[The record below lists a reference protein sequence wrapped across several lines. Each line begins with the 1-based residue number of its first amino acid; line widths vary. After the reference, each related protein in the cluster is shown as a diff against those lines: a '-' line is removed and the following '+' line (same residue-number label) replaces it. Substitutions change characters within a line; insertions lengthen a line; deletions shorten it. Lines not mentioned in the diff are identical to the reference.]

1 MPEKEIYLSIVI
13 PAYNEEKRI
22 HKILDS
28 IVAYLETTKLEIE
41 TVIAIDA
48 SPDDTLRVAESYKAK
63 ISNLV
68 IIDGKVNR
76 GKGGAVQE
84 GFKVAKG
91 KYIIFADADN
101 STPIEQIDKLLPYI
115 EKYDVVI
122 GSRYCKGGKLVIPQ
136 SFVRRAGGRALNIVI
151 QALAVSGI
159 RDTQCGFKLFSAKA
173 AKEIFERLTIFNF
186 SFDIEVLAIA
196 KHLGYKVKE
205 VGIIWYDDPHST
217 VSPIRDGLRMVRN
230 AWTIR
235 KNIIKGRYR

>member
-28 IVAYLETTKLEIE
+28 IVAYLETTKIEIE

-48 SPDDTLRVAESYKAK
+48 SPDDTLRVAESYKTK

-101 STPIEQIDKLLPYI
+101 STPIEQIDKLLPYV

-205 VGIIWYDDPHST
+205 VGIVWYDDPHST

>member
-1 MPEKEIYLSIVI
+1 MPEKEIYLSVVI

-28 IVAYLETTKLEIE
+28 IIEYQSNHKFEIE

-48 SPDDTLRVAESYKAK
+48 SPDNTLGVANSYKDK
-63 ISNLV
+63 IPNLV
-68 IIDGKVNR
+68 ILDGKVNR

-101 STPIEQIDKLLPYI
+101 ATPIEQVDKLLKYVD
-115 EKYDVVI
+115 KYDVVI
-122 GSRYCKGGKLVIPQ
+122 GSRYCKGSKLAIPQ
-136 SFVRRAGGRALNIVI
+136 SFVRRAGGRGLNMLI
-151 QALAVSGI
+151 QLLAVRGI
-159 RDTQCGFKLFSAKA
+159 RDTQCGFKLFEAKA
-173 AKEIFERLTIFNF
+173 AHEIFKRITIFNF

-196 KHLGYKVKE
+196 KNLGYRVKE
-205 VGIIWYDDPHST
+205 VGIVWYDDPHST
-217 VSPIRDGLRMVRN
+217 VSPLKDGLKMVAN

-235 KNIIKGRYR
+235 KNIIKGKYR

>member
-1 MPEKEIYLSIVI
+1 MPDKEIYLSIVI

-28 IVAYLETTKLEIE
+28 IIKYQKSCKFEVE

-48 SPDDTLRVAESYKAK
+48 SPDDTLKVAESYQDK

-68 IIDGKVNR
+68 ILDGKVNR

-101 STPIEQIDKLLPYI
+101 STPIEQVDKLLEYVD
-115 EKYDVVI
+115 KSDVVI
-122 GSRYCKGGKLVIPQ
+122 GSRYCKGGKLVVPQ
-136 SFVRRAGGRALNIVI
+136 SFIRRAGGRGLNMLI
-151 QALAVSGI
+151 QALAVPGI
-159 RDTQCGFKLFSAKA
+159 RDTQCGFKLFRAEASS
-173 AKEIFERLTIFNF
+173 EIFKRLTIFNF
-186 SFDIEVLAIA
+186 SFDIELLAIA
-196 KHLGYKVKE
+196 LNLGYKVKE
-205 VGIIWYDDPHST
+205 VGITWYDDPHST
-217 VSPIRDGLRMVRN
+217 VSPIKDGLKMVSN

-235 KNIIKGRYR
+235 KNIVKGKYR

>member
-1 MPEKEIYLSIVI
+1 MPDKEIYLSIVI

-28 IVAYLETTKLEIE
+28 IVEYEKSCKFLVE

-48 SPDDTLRVAESYKAK
+48 SPDDTLKVAEAYKNK

-68 IIDGKVNR
+68 ILDGKVNR

-84 GFKVAKG
+84 GFKVARG

-101 STPIEQIDKLLPYI
+101 ATPIEQVDKLLAYVD
-115 EKYDVVI
+115 KYDVVI
-122 GSRYCKGGKLVIPQ
+122 GSRYCKGGKLAIPQ
-136 SFVRRAGGRALNIVI
+136 SFVRRAGGRGLNILI

-159 RDTQCGFKLFSAKA
+159 RDTQCGFKLFEAKA
-173 AKEIFERLTIFNF
+173 AREIFTRLTIFNF
-186 SFDIEVLAIA
+186 SFDIELLAIA
-196 KHLGYKVKE
+196 LHLGYKVKE

-217 VSPIRDGLRMVRN
+217 VSPIKDGLKMVLN

-235 KNIIKGRYR
+235 KNIVKGKYR